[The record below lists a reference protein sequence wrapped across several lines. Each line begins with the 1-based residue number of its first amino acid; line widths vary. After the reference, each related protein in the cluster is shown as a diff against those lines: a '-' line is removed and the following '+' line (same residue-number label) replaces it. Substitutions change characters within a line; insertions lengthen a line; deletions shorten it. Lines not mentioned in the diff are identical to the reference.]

1 MCCYHRR
8 GRGCLRFLICN
19 SRQFF
24 LCDKFMLHLR
34 CTLQV
39 YCFVLTL
46 ENNVKWENAG
56 LRLGKPLFSLFISK
70 DLFRVDFFVDVAA
83 AAIIWSKWKNDRLL
97 VYQRPASHK
106 QPCSLCFSSL
116 PESQKKRS
124 WERDW

>member
-19 SRQFF
+19 LRQFF

-106 QPCSLCFSSL
+106 KTLFPLLFV
-116 PESQKKRS
+116 PARKPK
-124 WERDW
+124 ERDW